1 MPFEFGS
8 QPCESRPSRF
18 IGKSS
23 NELNPDSRGR
33 RNKFHCVISLLL
45 FCLKE
50 VVGLFGALWR
60 LVPTATHLSV
70 NCSLYLMRGISPFC
84 QAYSENEMGSYMLS
98 DRTKLS
104 PYPVLGPVCQQP
116 SVFRR
121 TFLRVARRSRKTNR
135 DLLFPGVPPLR

>member
-8 QPCESRPSRF
+8 QPCESRLPHF

-33 RNKFHCVISLLL
+33 RNKFKFIL

-50 VVGLFGALWR
+50 VVGLFAALWSR
-60 LVPTATHLSV
+60 VSTATRLSV
-70 NCSLYLMRGISPFC
+70 SCSRYLMRGIPFFC
-84 QAYSENEMGSYMLS
+84 QACSENEMGSYMLRG
-98 DRTKLS
+98 RTRLS
-104 PYPVLGPVCQQP
+104 PYPVLGPGCRQP
-116 SVFRR
+116 SIVHR

-135 DLLFPGVPPLR
+135 DLPFPGVPPRR